1 MAGRFLVFRR
11 GFVCR
16 QVVALVSDY
25 LDGNLSRRDRAK
37 LEAHLKACPH
47 CTEYVRQIRTTVAA
61 TGRVSRR
68 SLPPKARRELVALY
82 REWIAE

>member
-1 MAGRFLVFRR
+1 MARRFLFVRR

-25 LDGNLSRRDRAK
+25 LDGNLSKRDQAR
-37 LEAHLKACPH
+37 LEAHLRDCPH
-47 CTEYVRQIRTTVAA
+47 CTEYVRQIRTTVEA
-61 TGRVSRR
+61 TGKVTRKA
-68 SLPPKARRELVALY
+68 LAPKARRELVALY